1 VRGHQGPF
9 WYNTPAMALTRIQ
22 LEALK
27 LLAHAGEGSP
37 LPALVRRGVPPE
49 ELHRL
54 VRSGLVR
61 AERIHAQDKPPSRAD
76 FHIRISDTGRTA
88 LAQHGERAA
97 PRKVSMRL
105 LLIALFVL
113 ALLAGMFAGKF
124 IVPHA

>member
-1 VRGHQGPF
+1 
-9 WYNTPAMALTRIQ
+9 MALTRIQ

-27 LLAHAGEGSP
+27 LLAHARGR
-37 LPALVRRGVPPE
+37 LPVAGIGASRRSPPE
-49 ELHRL
+49 ELHRP

>member
-1 VRGHQGPF
+1 
-9 WYNTPAMALTRIQ
+9 MALTRIQ

-37 LPALVRRGVPPE
+37 LPALVRRVPPE